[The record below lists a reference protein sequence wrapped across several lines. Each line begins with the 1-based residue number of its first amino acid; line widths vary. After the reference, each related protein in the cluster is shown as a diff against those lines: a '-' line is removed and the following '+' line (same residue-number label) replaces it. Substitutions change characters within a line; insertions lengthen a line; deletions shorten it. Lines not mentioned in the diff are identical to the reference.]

1 MYKMYIERQRGE
13 EIDRYID
20 TDIDIYIYNWRSI
33 GLFKEIFEDL
43 KNVFC

>member
-20 TDIDIYIYNWRSI
+20 TDKDIYIL
-33 GLFKEIFEDL
+33 GG
-43 KNVFC
+43 V

>member
-20 TDIDIYIYNWRSI
+20 TDIDIYIYLEVYRI
-33 GLFKEIFEDL
+33 I
-43 KNVFC
+43 